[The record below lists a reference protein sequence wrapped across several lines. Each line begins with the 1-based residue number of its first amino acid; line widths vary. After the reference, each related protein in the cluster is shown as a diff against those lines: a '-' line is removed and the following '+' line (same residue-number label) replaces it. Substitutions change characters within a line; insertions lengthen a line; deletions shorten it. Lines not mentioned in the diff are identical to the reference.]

1 MSDDVV
7 VASLGDE
14 LGPLPAPHR
23 KPRIWTLFVA
33 VVLATLANFGFSI
46 LAVVIL
52 ILVAVAG
59 GASIRDF
66 MDSMPEKLMT
76 PWMFM
81 AFIVCGG
88 VAYGLGAIVPAWLSP
103 TPVWERLGL
112 LPVKATRGVYLLAM
126 FASIAPLAIALALA
140 QALALIVPPD
150 PMVELLYK
158 NMTPA
163 AAVPFVL
170 SIAIVPG
177 ISEELMF
184 RGYVQRRLLERWSPL
199 WAIGVTSLM
208 FAVVHVQPHTVVAA
222 FPLGLWLGFLAWRC
236 DSIGPSIL
244 CHAFINGS
252 LNAWRMVVKFGEV
265 PQIVQTVFEIGCV
278 LVGLVCF
285 VALLRRFSEK
295 GAGDGIQEANRDPE
309 IIQ

>member
-1 MSDDVV
+1 MSEEVV
-7 VASLGDE
+7 TALAGE
-14 LGPLPAPHR
+14 GPALSVSPPR

-46 LAVVIL
+46 LAVVLLIL
-52 ILVAVAG
+52 IAVAG
-59 GASIRDF
+59 GASIQSF
-66 MDSMPEKLMT
+66 MDSMPRRLLA
-76 PWMFM
+76 PGVFM
-81 AFIVCGG
+81 VFIACGG
-88 VAYGLGAIVPAWLSP
+88 IAYGVGALVPAWLSP
-103 TPVWERLGL
+103 IPLRLRLGL
-112 LPVKATRGVYLLAM
+112 LRVKRARGVYLLAM
-126 FASIAPLAIALALA
+126 SSSLFPLAIALGLA
-140 QALALIVPPD
+140 QALTLVVPPD
-150 PMVELLYK
+150 ESIQLLFD

-199 WAIGVTSLM
+199 WAIVVTSIM
-208 FAVVHVQPHTVVAA
+208 FALVHVQPHTVVAA

-265 PQIVQTVFEIGCV
+265 PQLVETVFETVCV

-285 VALLRRFSEK
+285 VVLLRRF
-295 GAGDGIQEANRDPE
+295 AGKSVGDELEEASP
-309 IIQ
+309 QPQTSP

>member
-7 VASLGDE
+7 VASLSDQPA
-14 LGPLPAPHR
+14 PLPAPYR
-23 KPRIWTLFVA
+23 KPRVWTLFAA
-33 VVLATLANFGFSI
+33 VVLATVANIGFSI
-46 LAVVIL
+46 
-52 ILVAVAG
+52 VAVIALVIIAVAK
-59 GASIRDF
+59 GANLRDF

-103 TPVWERLGL
+103 TPVRERLGL
-112 LPVKATRGVYLLAM
+112 LPVRATRGVYLLAM
-126 FASIAPLAIALALA
+126 FGSILPLAIALGLA
-140 QALALIVPPD
+140 QALAMIVPPD
-150 PMVELLYK
+150 ESFQLLFD
-158 NMTPA
+158 NMTLA

-170 SIAIVPG
+170 GIAVLPG

-222 FPLGLWLGFLAWRC
+222 FPLGLWLGLLAWRC
-236 DSIGPSIL
+236 NSIGPSIL

-252 LNAWRMVVKFGEV
+252 LNAWRVVVKFGEV
-265 PQIVQTVFEIGCV
+265 PQIVQTVFEIACV
-278 LVGLVCF
+278 SVGLVCF
-285 VALLRRFSEK
+285 VVLLRRFSEK
-295 GAGDGIQEANRDPE
+295 GAGDGIEEANRDPE